1 MHKLQF
7 TLLTEI
13 IEFASKIKVPAFVSS
28 EASLP
33 GLQRADFSLCSH
45 MAFLCMEIERE
56 EERERQ
62 RQRQER
68 KISDVSSS
76 SYDDTSPFRLR
87 SHPYDLT

>member
-13 IEFASKIKVPAFVSS
+13 TEFASKIKVPAFVSS

-56 EERERQ
+56 RKRETETR
-62 RQRQER
+62 E
-68 KISDVSSS
+68 K
-76 SYDDTSPFRLR
+76 
-87 SHPYDLT
+87 DL